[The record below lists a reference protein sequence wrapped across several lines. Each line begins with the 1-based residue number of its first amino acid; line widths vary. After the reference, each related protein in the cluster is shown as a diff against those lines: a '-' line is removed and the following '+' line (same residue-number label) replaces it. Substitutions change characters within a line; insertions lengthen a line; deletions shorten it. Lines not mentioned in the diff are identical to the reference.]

1 MVEVSER
8 RDHKGVCVDPTRLV
22 PDGLR
27 LGARFTGSVV
37 DGELAGAMV
46 RGVDDVRFRRYG
58 VGMLDVRDVPVRGSD
73 CVEVRAGGHPIPPAR
88 VALPLPGVML
98 SPSWLVL

>member
-1 MVEVSER
+1 
-8 RDHKGVCVDPTRLV
+8 VDPTRLV

-27 LGARFTGSVV
+27 LDAPFAGSVV

-46 RGVDDVRFRRYG
+46 RGVDDVRFRRDG

-73 CVEVRAGGHPIPPAR
+73 CGEVRAGGYPIPPAGS
-88 VALPLPGVML
+88 ALPSLGVML
-98 SPSWLVL
+98 APCSAVLSKEDSQCG